1 MWGPLKSINII
12 CKWYKMKRCICVKKK
27 SGMKNR
33 RRNVKK
39 IRLLPVTERG
49 DNKYLPVY
57 RYDEHN
63 EILEQMARK
72 ALEILEK

>member
-1 MWGPLKSINII
+1 MKKCI
-12 CKWYKMKRCICVKKK
+12 CKKKK
-27 SGMKNR
+27 SGIKNR

-57 RYDEHN
+57 RYDEHI
-63 EILEQMARK
+63 EILEEMAKK
-72 ALEILEK
+72 ALDILEK

>member
-1 MWGPLKSINII
+1 
-12 CKWYKMKRCICVKKK
+12 MKKCICGKKK
-27 SGMKNR
+27 NGIKNR

-63 EILEQMARK
+63 DILEEMAKK
-72 ALEILEK
+72 ALDILEK